1 MLHYRHTRYKIIN
14 IHIMKVDFWGG
25 FKTCPLVN
33 TYRRFERDERSVKL
47 FEYPWLK
54 VRTVDLMW
62 SVKTANIMRHY

>member
-1 MLHYRHTRYKIIN
+1 
-14 IHIMKVDFWGG
+14 MKVDFWGG